1 LSKLATGTMTPEQRK
16 SNLRLALI
24 LVSVAFV
31 LFFGF
36 MAKMM
41 YLGG

>member
-1 LSKLATGTMTPEQRK
+1 MTPEQKK

-24 LVSVAFV
+24 LVSVALV

>member
-1 LSKLATGTMTPEQRK
+1 MTPEQK
-16 SNLRLALI
+16 KGNLRLALI
-24 LVSVAFV
+24 LASIALV

-36 MAKMM
+36 MAKTM

>member
-1 LSKLATGTMTPEQRK
+1 MSPEQKK

-24 LVSVAFV
+24 LVSVAVVFMLGFFV
-31 LFFGF
+31 
-36 MAKMM
+36 KMT

>member
-1 LSKLATGTMTPEQRK
+1 MTPEQK
-16 SNLRLALI
+16 KGNLRLALI
-24 LVSVAFV
+24 LASVALV